1 MINILATVLLALVT
15 LMAFVFVTLTVI
27 AFVKGFIKGTSKK
40 NMYLVRTIATVRKD
54 NGGVMAYKTNYTSY
68 VEANS
73 LSEAVE
79 QVSKYKRKSDD
90 NKMPVFANDDKMFW
104 DSTRLASQ
112 GEIEVGE
119 PFIVVSEVV

>member
-54 NGGVMAYKTNYTSY
+54 NGGVMAYKTHYTSY
-68 VEANS
+68 IEANS
-73 LSEAVE
+73 LREAVD
-79 QVSKYKRKSDD
+79 QVRSYKSNSND
-90 NKMPVFANDDKMFW
+90 NRVSVFANDDKMF
-104 DSTRLASQ
+104 
-112 GEIEVGE
+112 
-119 PFIVVSEVV
+119 F